1 MRDKRDYYEVLSVG
15 RGASQDEI
23 KKAYRKLAIKYHPD
37 KNPGNK
43 DAEESFRE
51 ATEAYEVLGD
61 PEKRGR
67 YDQFGHAGVEG
78 TIRSSGFGFDFG
90 NFEDIVGDIFGDLGD
105 FFGAGTSHGQTAP
118 KRGRSLQYHLQISLE
133 DVINGKAAT
142 IDVPRLETCKTC
154 HGARSEPGSSP
165 QTCPDCHGRGQVT
178 RSQGFFSM
186 SQTCSRCRGEGRIIS
201 HPCRPCQGQGVV
213 RVTRQIRATIPK
225 GVDTGFKIQL
235 RGDGEAGV
243 NGGPPGDLYV
253 LIEVTPH
260 DRFVREENELVTVA
274 TISFTQAALGGEIE
288 VATIDGPVA
297 LTIPP
302 GTQYGGRLRIPG
314 KGVPHY
320 NHYGRGNCI
329 VKVRIETPTHLSDR
343 EKEML
348 AEFARVRGEHVG
360 GEHPG
365 FFDKIGD
372 KLFQRHHQDEND
384 Q

>member
-1 MRDKRDYYEVLSVG
+1 
-15 RGASQDEI
+15 
-23 KKAYRKLAIKYHPD
+23 
-37 KNPGNK
+37 
-43 DAEESFRE
+43 
-51 ATEAYEVLGD
+51 
-61 PEKRGR
+61 
-67 YDQFGHAGVEG
+67 
-78 TIRSSGFGFDFG
+78 
-90 NFEDIVGDIFGDLGD
+90 
-105 FFGAGTSHGQTAP
+105 
-118 KRGRSLQYHLQISLE
+118 
-133 DVINGKAAT
+133 
-142 IDVPRLETCKTC
+142 
-154 HGARSEPGSSP
+154 
-165 QTCPDCHGRGQVT
+165 
-178 RSQGFFSM
+178 
-186 SQTCSRCRGEGRIIS
+186 
-201 HPCRPCQGQGVV
+201 
-213 RVTRQIRATIPK
+213 VTRQIRATIPK